1 MTWAITSM
9 GFALAGDVSR
19 ATGVSSDGSVI
30 CGYCNVSPGEITTGH
45 AFRWTAGG
53 GYQLLGELPGGTFS
67 VATGISADGT
77 KIVGYGDATAGAQ
90 RAWIW
95 TSGGGMVDLGDIG
108 TGDVALAFGISP
120 DGNTVVGQAVATPGF
135 LPYNVFTWTSG
146 GGMVDRG
153 QISGNGQSTGTAI
166 NDAGFVAVAGSDPN
180 DEAARW
186 SAGGGY
192 TTFGFIPGSDTM
204 YASAISAD
212 STTVV
217 GNSIGALT
225 QAWKWVSG
233 VLTPLA
239 FLPSGTDSQATGVT
253 ANGSMV
259 VGFSN
264 GVSNYKG
271 VYWSGS
277 AAPVA
282 LPQLNPAN
290 RDYPQA
296 VTPDGTTIVGY
307 STSGSELPVAVFWTN
322 DDPPPPV
329 VLPSPI
335 QALCGYRGQVGI
347 NFYGRT
353 LFGDQYS
360 GVVGE
365 ASFGTFTEY
374 GFPMA
379 AEVASPPIH
388 EDRAR
393 VFLDRFELD
402 VQAGVGAV
410 SGQGSDPVWMLS
422 WSKDGGE
429 TWSTLQKWRSM
440 GRRGQY
446 AKRLRWLRMGQARQ
460 WVLRLT
466 STDPV
471 RRTIIGTY
479 VTLRKGMG

>member
-1 MTWAITSM
+1 MTWTVTSM
-9 GFALAGDVSR
+9 GFAEAGDVSR

-30 CGYCNVSPGEITTGH
+30 CGYCNVTPGEITTGH
-45 AFRWTAGG
+45 AFIWTADD
-53 GYQLLGELPGGTFS
+53 GYTLLGNLPGGTFS

-77 KIVGYGDATAGAQ
+77 KVVGYGDATAGAQ

-108 TGDVALAFGISP
+108 TGDVALAYGISP
-120 DGNTVVGQAVATPGF
+120 DGNTVIGQAVATPGF

-153 QISGNGQSTGTAI
+153 TVPGNAQSTGTAI
-166 NDAGFVAVAGSDPN
+166 NNAGFAAIAGGEPG

-186 SAGGGY
+186 SSGGGY
-192 TTFGFIPGSDTM
+192 TTFGFIPGADTM
-204 YASAISAD
+204 YATAISAD

-217 GNSIGALT
+217 GNSIGTLT

-253 ANGSMV
+253 ADGGIV
-259 VGFSN
+259 VGFAN
-264 GVSNYKG
+264 GVGNYKG
-271 VYWSGS
+271 VYWAG
-277 AAPVA
+277 AADPVT
-282 LPQLNPAN
+282 LPQLALTTREFPA
-290 RDYPQA
+290 A
-296 VTPDGTTIVGY
+296 VTPDGTTIVGW
-307 STSGSELPVAVFWTN
+307 STDDTELSVAVYWRN
-322 DDPPPPV
+322 SNPPPAVIP
-329 VLPSPI
+329 PAAHP
-335 QALCGYRGQVGI
+335 LCGYRGQVGI
-347 NFYGRT
+347 NFYGKT
-353 LFGDQYS
+353 LFGDKFS

-365 ASFGTFTEY
+365 ASFDTFEEY
-374 GFPMA
+374 GFPMT

-388 EDRAR
+388 DDRAR
-393 VFLDRFELD
+393 IFLDRFEMD
-402 VQAGVGAV
+402 VQAGVGAT

-422 WSKDGGE
+422 WSKDGGM

-440 GRRGQY
+440 GKRGEY
-446 AKRLRWLRMGQARQ
+446 RKRLRWLHMGQSRQ

-471 RRTIIGTY
+471 RRQIIGTY
-479 VTLRKGMG
+479 ATLRKGMA